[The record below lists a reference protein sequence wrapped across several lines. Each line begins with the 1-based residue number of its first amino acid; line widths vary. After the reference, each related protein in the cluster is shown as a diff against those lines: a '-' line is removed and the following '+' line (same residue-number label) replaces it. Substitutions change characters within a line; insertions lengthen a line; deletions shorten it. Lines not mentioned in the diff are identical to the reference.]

1 MTDLT
6 TQIIPHAR
14 CETVRC
20 CLCGAAWEEQLVAA
34 VLYAAGAPVGS
45 LCARCLARPPAEAA
59 ARLRTADPAA
69 PLAAGLAALPDW
81 PTPLARLIEAERS
94 AVLSRFPLRPAD
106 LKRVVDDRY
115 AAALDPPG

>member
-6 TQIIPHAR
+6 TQIIPHGR

-20 CLCGAAWEEQLVAA
+20 CVCGAAWEEQLVAV
-34 VLYAAGAPVGS
+34 VLYVAEVPVGS
-45 LCARCLARPPAEAA
+45 LCARCLARPPAVAA
-59 ARLRTADPAA
+59 ARSRAADPAA
-69 PLAAGLAALPDW
+69 PLAPGLDALPDW

-115 AAALDPPG
+115 ATVLDPPG